1 MRDGW
6 KRRWGWRVSAVALV
20 GGLLVLGTG
29 TVVPA
34 AGSGNDARIQE
45 ILRNVEQI
53 EAHLDAIKA
62 GGREM
67 GNHTLRWD
75 QALPAVQR
83 FVVLAAFNNEA
94 VLDKETGLVWEKAP
108 SPRPV
113 DNWTQARS
121 SCAVTSIGNRK
132 GWRLPSVTELTSL
145 VFIATINNPTLPTG
159 HPFNNVQSAS
169 YWSATTEAE
178 DVKFAWV
185 VAFYDGTVGVSNK
198 TFETLQV
205 WCVRGPMQES
215 VY

>member
-1 MRDGW
+1 M
-6 KRRWGWRVSAVALV
+6 ALV

-62 GGREM
+62 GGGEM

-108 SPRPV
+108 SPIWGSDASTRTICPA
-113 DNWTQARS
+113 TEGAMLK
-121 SCAVTSIGNRK
+121 ATSAG
-132 GWRLPSVTELTSL
+132 GWW
-145 VFIATINNPTLPTG
+145 G
-159 HPFNNVQSAS
+159 
-169 YWSATTEAE
+169 
-178 DVKFAWV
+178 
-185 VAFYDGTVGVSNK
+185 
-198 TFETLQV
+198 
-205 WCVRGPMQES
+205 
-215 VY
+215 